1 MPAQRDSPKQPR
13 HFFSAMAVLGSPRR
27 KHRYRAA
34 AHTTAKPVRRSRHQV
49 PPPRSTIRSQ
59 ELTAP
64 RFLLPLTDHEDSQ
77 CRSRSHAVAIHGR
90 TRLQPS
96 TTIQSVGVEAGK
108 VAWKTYPN
116 PRRGNSQKSPRH
128 PTMTPRGSSSVYA
141 KRRRGRRWPSSS
153 HRGGEFGT
161 GLHTQLGF
169 TPRATTSVRHQAPTS
184 TQRDISVLSA
194 QPQSSPH
201 EDTARCG
208 ARLRSSEALSWLRR
222 RCDCDLNQ
230 LTAISIFSLLSDEHA
245 MMATTWRSCGQ
256 GAADVPFIFRT

>member
-1 MPAQRDSPKQPR
+1 MIPFLTPSVTVAQS
-13 HFFSAMAVLGSPRR
+13 SNA
-27 KHRYRAA
+27 
-34 AHTTAKPVRRSRHQV
+34 
-49 PPPRSTIRSQ
+49 
-59 ELTAP
+59 TAP
-64 RFLLPLTDHEDSQ
+64 TFLLPLTDRGDSQ
-77 CRSRSHAVAIHGR
+77 CRSRSHAAAIHGR

-96 TTIQSVGVEAGK
+96 ATIQSVGVEAGE

-161 GLHTQLGF
+161 DLHAQLGS
-169 TPRATTSVRHQAPTS
+169 TPRATTTVRHQAPTS
-184 TQRDISVLSA
+184 TQRDISVISA

-208 ARLRSSEALSWLRR
+208 ARLRSSEALSWLRQ

-230 LTAISIFSLLSDEHA
+230 LTAISIFSLLSDVHA
-245 MMATTWRSCGQ
+245 MMATTWRSRGQ